1 MLSCGWGCTR
11 DPSLPCWPQRNNGVG
26 WGFCVSSPEMGRGSL
41 LSSDLCSH
49 RRGCFRKTFY
59 MEHTALLLGKVN
71 SPRVGADP
79 AQEVTEAAA
88 WPSRVPFLHTHA
100 GDRASAD
107 RVCLASSL
115 TEQDP
120 AWPRGA
126 WSCRGPGASKLL
138 SLSSLLLQAVY
149 STVMAPWVE
158 SLALGAG
165 PGAPGALLT
174 PILGSSP
181 PAVPS
186 SLWLLSVTQAS
197 AQGGLLCPS
206 WLCI

>member
-1 MLSCGWGCTR
+1 M
-11 DPSLPCWPQRNNGVG
+11 
-26 WGFCVSSPEMGRGSL
+26 SSPEMGRGSL

-126 WSCRGPGASKLL
+126 WSCRGPCASKLL